1 MRGGEVLCGI
11 VSGKLWEQHT
21 DGSGACGKSIA
32 QRSGSRVKSAA
43 EFFKLSCQYGIENI

>member
-32 QRSGSRVKSAA
+32 QRSGSPGEKEGLPDLHQV
-43 EFFKLSCQYGIENI
+43 